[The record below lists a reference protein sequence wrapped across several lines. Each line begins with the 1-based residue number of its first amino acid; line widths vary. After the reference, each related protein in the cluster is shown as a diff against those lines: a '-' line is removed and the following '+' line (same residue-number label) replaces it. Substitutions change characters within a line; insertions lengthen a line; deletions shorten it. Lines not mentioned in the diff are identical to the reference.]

1 MLKRKSKSSS
11 QPAEERRN
19 DIRTVAARAGVSI
32 ASVSRTINGLP
43 SVDPGI
49 AKKVWAAVKELGYQP
64 NTQARAMGSGRS
76 RLFGL
81 IISDITNPFFPEL
94 IQNFEDIAVKFGY
107 EILIGSTAHDPKLM
121 ERVID
126 RMLQRNVEGAA
137 VMTFGIEETVI
148 DRLAAR
154 GVPLV
159 FIDVAPDAKGMS
171 TLSVDYAKGI
181 GQAVQ
186 HLAVLGHRRIGF
198 IAGPAD
204 LHSAILRE
212 EAFRSAMKSI
222 GLPPAPEYIVRG
234 NHTLEGGTE
243 AMETLLKLDSP
254 PTAVMCSNDMTAIG
268 VLHATADA
276 GIKVP
281 EQMSVIGFDDIHIA
295 RYMIPPLTTV
305 QMSCRDL
312 AQTAFNALRAFVE
325 QDHKNW
331 HRDYQISTQLS
342 VMRSTSIP
350 AGALSDLASRAGVGA
365 PLKPTLP
372 ARAKK
377 QESKPKG

>member
-1 MLKRKSKSSS
+1 VARIVN
-11 QPAEERRN
+11 PRN

-43 SVDPGI
+43 TVRPTTT
-49 AKKVWAAVKELGYQP
+49 KRVWAAVKELGYQP
-64 NTQARAMGSGRS
+64 NTQARALVSGRS

-94 IQNFEDIAVKFGY
+94 IQSFEDIAVDTGY
-107 EILIGSTAHDPKLM
+107 EILIGSTSHDPKLM

-137 VMTFGIEETVI
+137 VMTFGIEETVLE
-148 DRLAAR
+148 RLAAR

-159 FIDVAPDAKGMS
+159 FIDVAPDAAGMS
-171 TLSVDYAKGI
+171 TLAVDYKRGI

-186 HLAVLGHRRIGF
+186 HLAALGHRRIGF
-198 IAGPAD
+198 ISGPAG

-212 EAFRSAMKSI
+212 EAFRSAMADI
-222 GLPPAPEYIVRG
+222 GLPPPLRHIVRG
-234 NHTLEGGTE
+234 NHTLEGGME
-243 AMETLLKLDSP
+243 AMGTLLRVGTP

-268 VLHATADA
+268 VLHAAVAA

-295 RYMIPPLTTV
+295 RYMIPPLTTI
-305 QMSCRDL
+305 QLSCRDL
-312 AQTAFNALRAFVE
+312 AQAAFTALRACVE
-325 QDHKNW
+325 HESW
-331 HRDYQISTQLS
+331 SRIYQISTQLS
-342 VMRSTSIP
+342 LRRSTGIP
-350 AGALSDLASRAGVGA
+350 YGASSDPTSSAEADA
-365 PLKPTLP
+365 PIEVRQIRHGPEGRKSEAIP
-372 ARAKK
+372 
-377 QESKPKG
+377 